1 MSRPSRSSSI
11 SPFKDLSASPSPSL
25 PDEGYD
31 EQRLD
36 IPKWVKHWSDE
47 QKAGKGL
54 YAVLLKSVSPSVF
67 SRSYA
72 RLVPLFEYRD
82 FLVLLP
88 YELTVHLLSFLDA
101 KTLVNVA
108 LVSKAWN
115 KFASDNAVW
124 RGLYFRHGWTV
135 NHEMVD
141 WYINATEQEEEW
153 AMKARDAQSRV
164 HFESEQSVCRGK
176 RKMADC
182 DMRDARDQD
191 CGDYEMLHDVHDEQ
205 SALYGQYQDGLFHTH
220 EHFVAESS
228 PTGHSEDVDMGHLS
242 ADEYDE
248 SSSPISIP
256 PSSPTSRNTST
267 SPEQSP
273 SFNVSEEQPSSST
286 SYTRR
291 TTRKFFRNLSV
302 SLSIVEILWTP
313 KSKLRGPATLWN
325 SPAFSDYALVTHS
338 FKQWL

>member
-124 RGLYFRHGWTV
+124 RGLYFRRGWTV

-164 HFESEQSVCRGK
+164 HFDSEQSVSRGK

-205 SALYGQYQDGLFHTH
+205 SALYD
-220 EHFVAESS
+220 
-228 PTGHSEDVDMGHLS
+228 
-242 ADEYDE
+242 
-248 SSSPISIP
+248 
-256 PSSPTSRNTST
+256 
-267 SPEQSP
+267 
-273 SFNVSEEQPSSST
+273 VSEEQPSSST

-291 TTRKFFRNLSV
+291 TTRKLFRNLSV

-325 SPAFSDYALVTHS
+325 SPAFSDHALVTQS